1 MRRASRFSTSAD
13 RAGTPRRLPRQRT
26 ATQFMSGESVKIL
39 PLTGDLTYGLSPTT
53 YAKAPPPTACRSRR
67 LWSAGL
73 FKLYCRRVR
82 GGSQCMT
89 HLIVLTR
96 DLTHLMPVGVS

>member
-1 MRRASRFSTSAD
+1 MRLGSRSWTSAD

-26 ATQFMSGESVKIL
+26 ATQFMSGESVKIS

-53 YAKAPPPTACRSRR
+53 YAKAPLRTVCRSQR

-73 FKLYCRRVR
+73 FKLYCGRVL

-89 HLIVLTR
+89 HLLVFTR
-96 DLTHLMPVGVS
+96 YFTQLMPAGVS